1 MKIFLIIFGIA
12 IIGLIAALVYEIKY
26 TYRDNGLW

>member
-1 MKIFLIIFGIA
+1 MKIILIIFGIA
-12 IIGLIAALVYEIKY
+12 IIGLIVAIIYEIKY